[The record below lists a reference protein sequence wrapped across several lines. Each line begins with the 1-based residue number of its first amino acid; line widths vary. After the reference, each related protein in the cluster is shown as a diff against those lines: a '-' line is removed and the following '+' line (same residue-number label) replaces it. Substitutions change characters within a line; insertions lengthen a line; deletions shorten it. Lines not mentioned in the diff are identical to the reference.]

1 MNIDLEMPVLEQL
14 PHFHPQTSRNVRFPP
29 EQVFG
34 NKGHFK
40 ATPTSQ
46 PQKGGVK
53 NVCLNISP
61 SAKLS

>member
-1 MNIDLEMPVLEQL
+1 MNIDLEVPVLEQL

-46 PQKGGVK
+46 PQ
-53 NVCLNISP
+53 
-61 SAKLS
+61 